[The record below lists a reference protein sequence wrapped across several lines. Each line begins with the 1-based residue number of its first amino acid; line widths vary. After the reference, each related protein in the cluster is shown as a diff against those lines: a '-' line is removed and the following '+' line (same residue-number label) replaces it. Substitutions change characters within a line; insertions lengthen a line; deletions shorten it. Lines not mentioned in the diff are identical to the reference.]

1 MRSGR
6 RSPAA
11 DVNNERARA
20 ALVRKKTEA
29 QQKSSEQCLLKV
41 FIYNLKKFFLE
52 GLLLFNWKIKSL
64 HGKLHSV

>member
-20 ALVRKKTEA
+20 ALTEA

-41 FIYNLKKFFLE
+41 FIYNFKKFLE
-52 GLLLFNWKIKSL
+52 DLLLFNWKIKSL

>member
-20 ALVRKKTEA
+20 ALARKKTEA

-41 FIYNLKKFFLE
+41 FIYNFKKFLE

>member
-11 DVNNERARA
+11 DVTNERARA
-20 ALVRKKTEA
+20 AFARKKIEA

-41 FIYNLKKFFLE
+41 FIYNFNTFLE
-52 GLLLFNWKIKSL
+52 GLLLFNRKIKSL